1 MLVQKKKSY
10 DELGIAHRR
19 TKAVPN
25 PTSAKHLV
33 SRAEGASRG
42 EAAKLL

>member
-10 DELGIAHRR
+10 DELRIAHRR

-25 PTSAKHLV
+25 PTSAKHLAGE
-33 SRAEGASRG
+33 AEGASRG
-42 EAAKLL
+42 EAANL